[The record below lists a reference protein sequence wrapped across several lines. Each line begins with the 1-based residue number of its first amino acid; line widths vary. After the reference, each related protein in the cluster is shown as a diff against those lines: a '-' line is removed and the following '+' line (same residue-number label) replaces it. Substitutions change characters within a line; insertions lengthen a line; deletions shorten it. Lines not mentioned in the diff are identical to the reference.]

1 MVVVKEAEE
10 VSAAQSE
17 ILTSREAKALSFT
30 AAGPREMWLSGTQ
43 SGLLTTES
51 FASSLSGVR
60 TLLLGYGYESSSDM
74 SAWARYTTS
83 SSRSLGLTRSSS
95 TRAAMFSQSKG
106 IVS

>member
-1 MVVVKEAEE
+1 VAIVAEGRKA
-10 VSAAQSE
+10 SGARSE
-17 ILTSREAKALSFT
+17 ILASREAKALSFT
-30 AAGPREMWLSGTQ
+30 AAGLKKMWLSGTQ